1 MSYNAQHTTDEPN
14 RNAMFMVWTLKP
26 NASDADAS
34 AAQSAFQSLC
44 GLVDNLNNSASVRF
58 PAAHV
63 SCVLGIGHQ
72 AWLTLGLP
80 QPMPRELQPF
90 APIAGAKHTAVAT
103 PGDLHLHLR
112 ADDFS
117 ICIDMALQIRQR
129 LQAVADCV
137 VQVSGFRYWDGRS
150 ILGFV
155 DGTEN
160 PQGDER
166 VQFAHVGPEDA
177 AYQGGSYLF
186 VQKYI
191 HDMTAW
197 RALPLETQEQV
208 IGRSKADDIE
218 MGDEDKPSNSHS
230 ALANVGDDKKIVRD
244 NLPFVDDT
252 TQEIGTYFI
261 GYASSFATVREMLE
275 AMFIGKP
282 AGNSDRILDFSRAVT
297 GSLFFVP
304 TLDMLGE
311 FAG

>member
-1 MSYNAQHTTDEPN
+1 MSFNPQATTHDPHH
-14 RNAMFMVWTLKP
+14 NAMFMVWAFKP
-26 NASDADAS
+26 DADAG
-34 AAQSAFQSLC
+34 ALKPAFDALC
-44 GLVDNLNNSASVRF
+44 ALVENLNNSAAARF
-58 PAAHV
+58 PQRRV

-72 AWLTLGLP
+72 AWIKLGLP
-80 QPMPRELQPF
+80 QPMPRELVEF
-90 APIAGAKHTAVAT
+90 TPIAGARHTAVAT

-112 ADDFS
+112 GDEFS
-117 ICIDMALQIRQR
+117 ICVDMALQIRQR

-166 VQFAHVGPEDA
+166 DFFARVGPEDA
-177 AYQGGSYLF
+177 AYEGGSYLF

-191 HDMTAW
+191 HDMEAW
-197 RALPLETQEQV
+197 RALPVGEQENV

-218 MGDEDKPSNSHS
+218 MDDDTKPSNSHS
-230 ALANVGDDKKIVRD
+230 ALSNVGDDKKIVRD
-244 NLPFVDDT
+244 NLPFVDDA

-261 GYASSFATVREMLE
+261 GYASTFATVREMLE

-282 AGNSDRILDFSRAVT
+282 AGNSDRILEFSRAVT
-297 GSLFFVP
+297 GGLFFVP

-311 FAG
+311 FAE

>member
-1 MSYNAQHTTDEPN
+1 MSFHTQATTHEPN
-14 RNAMFMVWTLKP
+14 HNAMFMVWVLK
-26 NASDADAS
+26 AGVDAKP
-34 AAQSAFQSLC
+34 AFRALC
-44 GLVDNLNNSASVRF
+44 ALVENLNNSAAARF
-58 PAAHV
+58 PGTQA
-63 SCVLGIGHQ
+63 SCVLGIGHRAWQ
-72 AWLTLGLP
+72 ALALP
-80 QPMPRELQPF
+80 QPQPRELVEF
-90 APIAGAKHTAVAT
+90 TPIAGDRHTAVAT

-112 ADDFS
+112 GADFS
-117 ICIDMALQIRQR
+117 LCVDMAMQIRQR

-166 VQFAHVGPEDA
+166 DFFAQVGPEDA
-177 AYQGGSYLF
+177 AYEGGSYLF

-197 RALPLETQEQV
+197 RALPVAEQENV

-218 MGDEDKPSNSHS
+218 MDDDTKPSNSHS
-230 ALANVGDDKKIVRD
+230 ALSNVGDDRKIVRD
-244 NLPFVDDT
+244 NLPFVDDA

-261 GYASSFATVREMLE
+261 GYASTFGTVRDMLE

-311 FAG
+311 FAE

>member
-1 MSYNAQHTTDEPN
+1 MSIQAQATTNDPN
-14 RNAMFMVWTLKP
+14 HNAMFMVWTLKP
-26 NASDADAS
+26 GVDA
-34 AAQSAFQSLC
+34 QPAFQSLC
-44 GLVDNLNNSASVRF
+44 ALVENLNNSAAARF
-58 PAAHV
+58 PTAKV

-72 AWLTLGLP
+72 AWQALDLP
-80 QPMPRELQPF
+80 QPMPRELRAF
-90 APIAGAKHTAVAT
+90 SPIVGNTHTAVAT

-112 ADDFS
+112 GDDFS
-117 ICIDMALQIRQR
+117 ICVDMALQIRQR

-160 PQGDER
+160 PQGDAR
-166 VQFAHVGPEDA
+166 DAFAKVGPEDE
-177 AYQGGSYLF
+177 AYEGGSYLF

-197 RALPLETQEQV
+197 RALPVTEQENV

-218 MGDEDKPSNSHS
+218 MDDDTKPSNSHS
-230 ALANVGDDKKIVRD
+230 ALSNVGDDKKIMRD
-244 NLPFVDDT
+244 NLPFVDDA

-261 GYASSFATVREMLE
+261 GYASTFATVQEMLE

-311 FAG
+311 FGE